1 MAGAVLTGKY
11 RNVFKECGYSEDEI
25 AKRVEQTSPDT
36 LDETEKTFNI
46 RYPTAIAPTDNI
58 AIAESPL
65 IWVLFPVF
73 SRRTAHMIVTGII
86 NRLTS
91 AILRTVAIASA
102 PNATCERPSPM
113 NENLLST
120 SVTPRSDEHKAISTP
135 TISAYLTNGYDI

>member
-1 MAGAVLTGKY
+1 MEV
-11 RNVFKECGYSEDEI
+11 EP
-25 AKRVEQTSPDT
+25 KRVEHTSPDT
-36 LDETEKTFNI
+36 LDDTENTLSI
-46 RYPTAIAPTDNI
+46 RYPTAIAPTDSI

-65 IWVLFPVF
+65 ICVLFPVL
-73 SRRTAHMIVTGII
+73 SKSTAHMIVTGII

-102 PNATCERPSPM
+102 PNATWDNPSPI

-120 SVTPRSDEHKAISTP
+120 SVTPRSEEHREISTP